1 MILKT
6 YLDCQRRYYYR
17 YIQKIKPQ
25 KEEAEL
31 NEGSFLH
38 SLLDHLH
45 RENDSYQTPE
55 QMQKQIDI
63 LLDTLL
69 PYDSAKLDYQKLL
82 WREKLKGY
90 IDTQIDHF
98 AQGYKVVQRETEFQG
113 EIGGL
118 KFKGRID
125 RIDQTPTDTLVIDYK
140 TGSTLEA
147 NKSKNIE
154 KITDLQMSIYYLILK
169 ERYSNIDL
177 VFLKIFERGKLEEIT
192 ALEEKN
198 HLLGEKIIE
207 LKQTTSFVAKR
218 CEELAK
224 CKYCEFT
231 LMCGRGEYL

>member
-17 YIQKIKPQ
+17 YIQKIKAQ

-90 IDTQIDHF
+90 IDAQIDHF
-98 AQGYKVVQRETEFQG
+98 AQGYRVVQRETEFQG

-125 RIDQTPTDTLVIDYK
+125 RIDQTPTDTLIIDYK

-147 NKSKNIE
+147 N
-154 KITDLQMSIYYLILK
+154 LPILK
-169 ERYSNIDL
+169 
-177 VFLKIFERGKLEEIT
+177 
-192 ALEEKN
+192 
-198 HLLGEKIIE
+198 
-207 LKQTTSFVAKR
+207 
-218 CEELAK
+218 
-224 CKYCEFT
+224 
-231 LMCGRGEYL
+231 